1 MAVTADFRE
10 QVRRMAIE
18 AGAVAAGFARAG
30 AVAEADASRFDAY
43 LSAGGHFSMSYM
55 ERYREI
61 RMTPLLLF
69 TPPAEAGTVISMAFP
84 YFHPG
89 ANPLFALYTQGEDY
103 HKVLRRRLRPLARYI
118 SESSGG
124 ARCRI
129 CTDTAPILERY
140 WAVTAGVGFIGRN
153 HCLIV
158 PGAGSF
164 CFLAEI
170 VTEAQF
176 EPDAPSLL
184 GCGDCGAC
192 KRGCPGGALE
202 AQCGFDSGK
211 CLSCLTIEHRGAWPD
226 DAPGLPGPAIYGC
239 DLCQQRCPHNAVPA
253 PGLPE
258 FAPSAAMRSLTTDS
272 LAALD
277 SSGYESL
284 FASSAVTRCPAE
296 QLHRNAEKLKNNNN

>member
-1 MAVTADFRE
+1 MA
-10 QVRRMAIE
+10 
-18 AGAVAAGFARAG
+18 
-30 AVAEADASRFDAY
+30 
-43 LSAGGHFSMSYM
+43 
-55 ERYREI
+55 
-61 RMTPLLLF
+61 
-69 TPPAEAGTVISMAFP
+69 
-84 YFHPG
+84 
-89 ANPLFALYTQGEDY
+89 
-103 HKVLRRRLRPLARYI
+103 
-118 SESSGG
+118 
-124 ARCRI
+124 
-129 CTDTAPILERY
+129 
-140 WAVTAGVGFIGRN
+140 AGVGFIGRN

-239 DLCQQRCPHNAVPA
+239 DLCQQRCPHNAAPA

-277 SSGYESL
+277 ASGYESL

-296 QLHRNAEKLKNNNN
+296 QLRRNAEKLKNNNN